1 MYSELRTRNFELRTS
16 AFWLRLFVDPF
27 DAGDF
32 RCAVP
37 PQGKKRP
44 SKPTIDI
51 EPAARLSVMP
61 IDPPIASGRE
71 PERRH
76 ARYAPLASVAV
87 SAEDQIDG
95 VVVFQLIED
104 VRRMGQQEGEAV
116 LCTRRQAAQVGAMQR
131 WIVHADNGD
140 LAAVRANEG
149 SLIDQEG
156 DLVAIGEFAIPID
169 RHAAVMVMVAQ
180 RDEDRRNLAQVGEK
194 PKDMRQP
201 LRDVDQV
208 TGDKDPVGAEF
219 ADGGDD
225 AIMPWLIAVEV
236 QIAQMNG
243 PATGQEAV
251 RIGEP

>member
-1 MYSELRTRNFELRTS
+1 
-16 AFWLRLFVDPF
+16 
-27 DAGDF
+27 
-32 RCAVP
+32 
-37 PQGKKRP
+37 
-44 SKPTIDI
+44 
-51 EPAARLSVMP
+51 MP
-61 IDPPIASGRE
+61 IDPAIASRGE

-76 ARYAPLASVAV
+76 AGNAPLASVAV
-87 SAEDQIDG
+87 PAEDQIDC

-116 LCTRRQAAQVGAMQR
+116 LCARRETAQIGPMQGR
-131 WIVHADNGD
+131 IVHSDNGD
-140 LAAVRANEG
+140 LATVRVNEG
-149 SLIDQEG
+149 GLIDQEG

-169 RHAAVMVMVAQ
+169 GHATVMVMVAQ
-180 RDEDRRNLAQVGEK
+180 CDEDRRNLAQAGEK

-225 AIMPWLIAVEV
+225 AIVPWLIAVEV